1 MAGQPPA
8 SGEPV
13 FLEMLEPE
21 QAEHLR
27 SRGVVR
33 SYPTGTA
40 LFHQG
45 QQSDRVFVLL
55 EGRVKLFCLAEGGLE
70 ILVAVRGP
78 GDLLG
83 ELSAI
88 DGQPRSA
95 TGIALDDVDAL
106 VVPPRDFTALFEQ
119 HPSAALAIARI
130 LGWRLRDADRKRVE
144 FAAQDSVGRLASRL
158 VELLDRF
165 GEPVED
171 GVRIDVPISQDELA
185 GWTGCS
191 RDAITKALHTMRKL
205 GWLETGRRTIL
216 VKDLD
221 ALKDRAV

>member
-1 MAGQPPA
+1 
-8 SGEPV
+8 
-13 FLEMLEPE
+13 MLEAE
-21 QAEHLR
+21 QAEQLR

-33 SYPTGTA
+33 SFPTGTA

-55 EGRVKLFCLAEGGLE
+55 KGRVKLACLTQEGQE

-95 TGIALDDVDAL
+95 TGMALDEVEAL
-106 VVPPRDFTALFEQ
+106 VISPSDFGALLEQ
-119 HPSAALAIARI
+119 QPGVSLAIARI
-130 LGWRLRDADRKRVE
+130 LSWRLRDADRKRVE
-144 FAAQDSVGRLASRL
+144 FAAQDSIGRLASRL
-158 VELLDRF
+158 VELLERF
-165 GEPVED
+165 GEPAED
-171 GVRIDVPISQDELA
+171 GVRIDLPISQDELA

-191 RDAITKALHTMRKL
+191 RDAITKALYTMRDL

-216 VKDLD
+216 VKDAD
-221 ALKDRAV
+221 ALKARAV